1 MVGILLRPKR
11 HFQNTILSS
20 SSPAQDTQ
28 KETPLQDTSK
38 VNKHR
43 GPLQP
48 LNPEAGGGDV
58 TLPRGQPLS
67 LMVGLCQFVLICSCS
82 NVSSSAKNTSQDR
95 IDWYQR
101 SQAEACFPGKVCAT
115 KRSTPIFTPQASEC
129 KFSQCKDRTFHSGCF
144 CLFCFACF
152 IFVPPPLLF
161 IFFKNPL
168 LV

>member
-1 MVGILLRPKR
+1 MSPPVYLYPPAHGGHTVETQAP
-11 HFQNTILSS
+11 LSEHNLNS

-67 LMVGLCQFVLICSCS
+67 LMVGLCQLVLICSCS
-82 NVSSSAKNTSQDR
+82 NVSSSAKITSQDR
-95 IDWYQR
+95 TDWHQR

-115 KRSTPIFTPQASEC
+115 KHPHLYPGPLSAG
-129 KFSQCKDRTFHSGCF
+129 FHSAKIELSIQGGFLLFFF
-144 CLFCFACF
+144 C
-152 IFVPPPLLF
+152 PPL
-161 IFFKNPL
+161 
-168 LV
+168 